1 MVATVGEV
9 RVKLSFDTKGA
20 QTEMNSIQAQ
30 VEKGWSKTG
39 AAIANIASS
48 VVMKAIDKMTSSI
61 GSAVDRV
68 DTLNQFPKVLQNF
81 GVSADEAAAATARI
95 RDSVL
100 GLPTSLDDAV
110 AGVQKLFMVTNNL
123 EESEKLFNA
132 VNDAAIVFA
141 SGSSEAI
148 NNFIYG
154 YSQSLA
160 QGKVMA
166 QEFNQMNDAIPGLMA
181 KVAESMGMNVA
192 QLKAGLSD
200 GSISLDQFNE
210 ALKKLDSEGSDSMTA
225 LSESAFTASGGIN
238 TAVSLMQSAVDRS
251 IAAIIES
258 VGTENIQN
266 AIVAIGDAFE
276 WVGDRIADMV
286 DFVKANSDWLMPV
299 LVGLGTLATIIT
311 TITTAMKIW
320 TAVQMAFNLVMNANP
335 IFLLVTVIA
344 AIIAALA
351 YFFTQTEVGK
361 QIFQGFGEAIGAVFD
376 WIGSAFQAIGEVANA
391 VFQAIAGYVQFAID
405 FWVSAFQGAW
415 NFITGIFSAVGSF
428 FQGVW
433 NTIASIFTGIGTTIG
448 DTVSGAFKNVVNGI
462 LGFIEGFVN
471 TPINILNGFI
481 DVINGAFG
489 GIGVNL
495 DHISTISLPRMAE
508 GGLVTSATT
517 AIVGE
522 AGREAVI
529 PLERNQGNW
538 AGLLAST
545 LVDAMDD
552 QGETLGGREIVVNN
566 YINSEMDADDIGR
579 RLMTSLRRSAL

>member
-9 RVKLSFDTKGA
+9 RVKLSFDTKSA
-20 QTEMNSIQAQ
+20 KTEMSSVQAQ

-48 VVMKAIDKMTSSI
+48 VVMKAMDKMTSSI
-61 GSAVDRV
+61 SSAVDRV

-81 GVSADEAAAATARI
+81 GVSADDAAAATARI

-141 SGSSEAI
+141 NGSSEAI

-166 QEFNQMNDAIPGLMA
+166 QEFNQMNEAIPGLMA

-200 GSISLDQFNE
+200 GSVSIDDFNE
-210 ALKKLDSEGSDSMTA
+210 ALKKLDTEGSGSMGA

-258 VGTENIQN
+258 VGTENIQK

-276 WVGDRIADMV
+276 WVGDRISDIV
-286 DFVKANSDWLMPV
+286 EFVKANSDWLMPV
-299 LVGLGTLATIIT
+299 LVGLGTLATIIG

-344 AIIAALA
+344 AVIAALA

-361 QIFQGFGEAIGAVFD
+361 QMFQGFGEAVGAVFN
-376 WIGSAFQAIGEVANA
+376 WISSAFQTIGEVANA
-391 VFQAIAGYVQFAID
+391 VFQAIAGYVQFAVD

-462 LGFIEGFVN
+462 LGFIENFVN
-471 TPINILNGFI
+471 TPINVLNGFI

-489 GIGVNL
+489 AIGVNL
-495 DHISTISLPRMAE
+495 SHISTISLPRMAE

-545 LVDAMDD
+545 LVDALDD

>member
-1 MVATVGEV
+1 MTATVGEV
-9 RVKLSFDTKGA
+9 RVKLSFDTKDA
-20 QTEMNSIQAQ
+20 KSEMTSIQAQ

-39 AAIANIASS
+39 AAIANIASGL
-48 VVMKAIDKMTSSI
+48 VMKALDKMTSSI
-61 GSAVDRV
+61 SSAVDRV

-81 GVSADEAAAATARI
+81 GVSADEAAAATSRI

-123 EESEKLFNA
+123 EESEKLFHA

-141 SGSSEAI
+141 NGSSEAI

-166 QEFNQMNDAIPGLMA
+166 QEFNQMNEAIPGLMA

-192 QLKAGLSD
+192 QLKSGLSD
-200 GSISLDQFNE
+200 GSISIDQFNE
-210 ALKKLDSEGSDSMTA
+210 ALKKLDTEGSGSMGA
-225 LSESAFTASGGIN
+225 LSESAYTASGGIN
-238 TAVSLMQSAVDRS
+238 TAVSLMQSAIDRS

-258 VGTENIQN
+258 LGAENIQN
-266 AIVAIGDAFE
+266 AIVAIGSAFE
-276 WVGDRIADMV
+276 WVGTRIADIV
-286 DFVKANSDWLMPV
+286 DFVKANSDWLVPI
-299 LVGLGTLATIIT
+299 LVGLGSFATVIG
-311 TITTAMKIW
+311 TIVTAMRTW
-320 TAVQMAFNLVMNANP
+320 TAVQLAFNMVMNANP
-335 IFLLVTVIA
+335 IFLLVSVIA

-351 YFFTQTEVGK
+351 YFFTQTEIGQ
-361 QIFQGFGEAIGAVFD
+361 QIFQGFGEAIGAVFN
-376 WIGSAFQAIGEVANA
+376 WIGQAFQAIGDVANS

-405 FWVSAFQGAW
+405 FWVNAFQGAW

-448 DTVSGAFKNVVNGI
+448 DAVSGAFKNVVNGI
-462 LGFIEGFVN
+462 LGFIENFVN
-471 TPINILNGFI
+471 TPINVLNGFI

-495 DHISTISLPRMAE
+495 SHISTISLPRMAE
-508 GGLVTSATT
+508 GGVVGTATT
-517 AIVGE
+517 AIIGE
-522 AGREAVI
+522 AGKEAVI
-529 PLERNQGNW
+529 PLERNTDNW

>member
-9 RVKLSFDTKGA
+9 RVKLSFDTKSA
-20 QTEMNSIQAQ
+20 KTEMSSVQAQ

-48 VVMKAIDKMTSSI
+48 VVMKAMDKMTSSI
-61 GSAVDRV
+61 SSAVDRV

-81 GVSADEAAAATARI
+81 GVSADDAAAATARI

-141 SGSSEAI
+141 NGSSEAI

-166 QEFNQMNDAIPGLMA
+166 QEFNQMNEAIPGLMA

-200 GSISLDQFNE
+200 GSVSIDDFNE
-210 ALKKLDSEGSDSMTA
+210 ALKKLDTEGSGSMGA

-276 WVGDRIADMV
+276 WVGDRISDIV
-286 DFVKANSDWLMPV
+286 EFVKANSDWLMPV
-299 LVGLGTLATIIT
+299 LVGLGTLATIIG

-320 TAVQMAFNLVMNANP
+320 TAVQTAFNLVMNANP
-335 IFLLVTVIA
+335 IFLLITVIA

-361 QIFQGFGEAIGAVFD
+361 QIFQGFGEAVGAVFN
-376 WIGSAFQAIGEVANA
+376 WISSAFQTIGEVANA
-391 VFQAIAGYVQFAID
+391 VFQAIAGYVQFAVD
-405 FWVSAFQGAW
+405 FWVNAFQGAW

-462 LGFIEGFVN
+462 LGFIENFVN
-471 TPINILNGFI
+471 TPINVLNGFI

-489 GIGVNL
+489 AIGVNL
-495 DHISTISLPRMAE
+495 SHISTISLPRMAE

-545 LVDAMDD
+545 LVDALDD

>member
-39 AAIANIASS
+39 ATIANIASG

-200 GSISLDQFNE
+200 GSVSLDQFNE

-225 LSESAFTASGGIN
+225 FSESAFTASGGIN

-276 WVGDRIADMV
+276 WVGDRIADIV
-286 DFVKANSDWLMPV
+286 EFVKANSEWLTPI
-299 LVGLGTLATIIT
+299 LVGLGTLATIIAT
-311 TITTAMKIW
+311 VTTAMKVW

-351 YFFTQTEVGK
+351 YFFTQTETGK
-361 QIFQGFGEAIGAVFD
+361 QIFQGFGEAVGAVFN
-376 WIGSAFQAIGEVANA
+376 WIGSAFQTIGEVANA
-391 VFQAIAGYVQFAID
+391 VFQAIAGYVQFAVD

-462 LGFIEGFVN
+462 LGFIENFVN
-471 TPINILNGFI
+471 TPINVLNGFI

-489 GIGVNL
+489 AIGVNIG
-495 DHISTISLPRMAE
+495 HISTISLPRMAE

-545 LVDAMDD
+545 LVDALDD

>member
-9 RVKLSFDTKGA
+9 RVKISFDTKSA
-20 QTEMNSIQAQ
+20 KTEMESIQAK
-30 VEKGWSKTG
+30 VKKGWSKTG

-48 VVMKAIDKMTSSI
+48 VVMKAMDKMTSSI
-61 GSAVDRV
+61 SSAVDRV

-81 GVSADEAAAATARI
+81 GVSADDAAAATARI

-141 SGSSEAI
+141 NGSSEAI

-166 QEFNQMNDAIPGLMA
+166 QEFNQMNEAIPGLMA

-200 GSISLDQFNE
+200 GSVSIDDFNE
-210 ALKKLDSEGSDSMTA
+210 ALKKLDAEGSGSMGA

-258 VGTENIQN
+258 VGTENIQK

-276 WVGDRIADMV
+276 WVGDQISDIV
-286 DFVKANSDWLMPV
+286 EFVKANSDWLMPV
-299 LVGLGTLATIIT
+299 LVGLGTLATIIG
-311 TITTAMKIW
+311 TIITAMKIW
-320 TAVQMAFNLVMNANP
+320 TAVQMAFNVVMNTNP

-344 AIIAALA
+344 AVIAALA
-351 YFFTQTEVGK
+351 YFFTQTEAGK
-361 QIFQGFGEAIGAVFD
+361 QMFQGFGEAVGAVFN
-376 WIGSAFQAIGEVANA
+376 WISSAFQTIGEVANA
-391 VFQAIAGYVQFAID
+391 VFQDIAGYVQFAVD

-462 LGFIEGFVN
+462 LGFIENFVN
-471 TPINILNGFI
+471 TPINVLNGFI

-489 GIGVNL
+489 AIGVNL
-495 DHISTISLPRMAE
+495 SHISTISLPRMAE

-545 LVDAMDD
+545 LVDALDD

-579 RLMTSLRRSAL
+579 RLMASLRRSAL